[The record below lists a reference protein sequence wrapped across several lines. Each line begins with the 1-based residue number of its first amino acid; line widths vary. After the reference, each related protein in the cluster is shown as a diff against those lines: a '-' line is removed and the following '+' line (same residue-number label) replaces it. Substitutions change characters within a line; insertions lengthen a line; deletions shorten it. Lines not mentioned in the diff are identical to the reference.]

1 VGPPKNQITTIKLKK
16 YYLTLLL
23 IPAIV
28 LISARWKPTTTPQR
42 GATSGDTTAF
52 IGSAACQTCHGAI
65 YADHIHTAHY
75 LDSRP
80 ANAAS
85 IKGSFKGDKGRFVLN
100 DHMEVQMEKKAGHF
114 YQTFLLNG
122 KPVESEAFGIV
133 IGSGRKGQTYLY
145 WDGNRLF
152 QLPVSYFVPLD
163 SWCNSPGYPQNIV
176 YFGKQVH
183 GQCMECHGTN
193 AKTAELEGLST
204 VFDST
209 SILYGIDCE
218 RCHGPGAQHVA
229 WQTAH
234 PTERT
239 GRYIVNTRHLSR
251 QQRLDACA
259 LCHSGFRNERMPPFT
274 FRAGDTLDNFSTAR
288 YDSAATATLDVH
300 GNQYGL
306 LTASKCFRMSDRLD
320 CSSCHNPHVNE
331 HGKMEIYSQRCI
343 ACHNSNGASGGN
355 GGGGHTC
362 SFPPVIA
369 KGLTT
374 NCIDCHMPALPSN
387 AITLQLSGEA
397 RLVHDLVRTHRVA
410 IYPDAAKEYMS
421 HLTPARK

>member
-1 VGPPKNQITTIKLKK
+1 MGAPKNQTTSVTLKK

-23 IPAIV
+23 IPGIA
-28 LISARWKPTTTPQR
+28 LIGARWKPSNSPLHP
-42 GATSGDTTAF
+42 AVDTAQF
-52 IGSAACQTCHGAI
+52 IGSAACQTCHAAI
-65 YADHIHTAHY
+65 YAGHIRTAHY

-80 ANAAS
+80 AGAAF
-85 IKGSFKGDKGRFVLN
+85 IKGSFEGDKSKFVLN
-100 DHMEVQMEKKAGHF
+100 EHMDVLMEKKAGRF
-114 YQTFLLNG
+114 YQTALLNG
-122 KPVESEAFGIV
+122 KPFESEAFGIV

-145 WDGNRLF
+145 WNDNRLF

-163 SWCNSPGYPQNIV
+163 SWCNSPGYPHNMA

-183 GQCMECHGTN
+183 GQCMECHGTY

-218 RCHGPGAQHVA
+218 RCHGPAAQHVA

-234 PTERT
+234 PADRT
-239 GRYIVNTRHLSR
+239 ARYIVNTRQMSR
-251 QQRLDACA
+251 QRRLDACA
-259 LCHSGFRNERMPPFT
+259 LCHSGFRDPLMPAFS
-274 FRAGDTLDNFSTAR
+274 FRAGEPLDNYSRAK
-288 YDSAATATLDVH
+288 YDTAATAALDVH

-306 LTASKCFRMSDRLD
+306 LTASKCFRMSDQLD

-331 HGKMEIYSQRCI
+331 HGKMEVYSQRCTG
-343 ACHNSNGASGGN
+343 CHGGDGAS
-355 GGGGHTC
+355 GGHTC
-362 SFPPVIA
+362 SFPPV
-369 KGLTT
+369 KTMGLTA

-397 RLVHDLVRTHRVA
+397 RLVHDLVRTHLVA
-410 IYPDAAKEYMS
+410 IYPDATKEYLN

>member
-1 VGPPKNQITTIKLKK
+1 VGPAKDQTKTIKLKK

-28 LISARWKPTTTPQR
+28 CISTRWIPSPAPLR
-42 GATSGDTTAF
+42 GAGDSATF
-52 IGSAACQTCHGAI
+52 IGSAACRSCHAAI
-65 YADHIHTAHY
+65 YAGHIQTAHY

-80 ANAAS
+80 ATAVS
-85 IKGSFKGDKGRFVLN
+85 IKGSFKGDKSKFVLN
-100 DHMEVQMEKKAGHF
+100 EHMEVWMENKAGRF
-114 YQTFLLNG
+114 YQTAFLNG
-122 KPVESEAFGIV
+122 KPFESEAFGIV

-145 WDGNRLF
+145 WAGNRLF

-163 SWCNSPGYPQNIV
+163 SWCNSPGYPHNFA

-183 GQCMECHGTN
+183 GQCMECHGTY

-204 VFDST
+204 VVDIT

-218 RCHGPGAQHVA
+218 RCHGPAAQHVA

-239 GRYIVNTRHLSR
+239 ARYIINTRQLPR
-251 QQRLDACA
+251 QRRLDACA
-259 LCHSGFRNERMPPFT
+259 LCHSGFRDQQMPPFS
-274 FRAGDTLDNFSTAR
+274 FRAGDTLDNFSTAN
-288 YDSAATATLDVH
+288 YDTTATATLDVH

-306 LTASKCFRMSDRLD
+306 LTASKCFRMSDQLD

-331 HGKMEIYSQRCI
+331 HGKMEVYSQRCI
-343 ACHNSNGASGGN
+343 TCHNGN
-355 GGGGHTC
+355 GGSGGSRGHTC
-362 SFPPVIA
+362 SFPPV
-369 KGLTT
+369 KTMGLTS

-397 RLVHDLVRTHRVA
+397 GSYTTLVRTHRVA
-410 IYPDAAKEYMS
+410 IYPDAAKEYIN
-421 HLTPARK
+421 HLTHARK

>member
-1 VGPPKNQITTIKLKK
+1 MPPIRK
-16 YYLTLLL
+16 YHLTFLL
-23 IPAIV
+23 IPVIV
-28 LISARWKPTTTPQR
+28 LLSAHWKPP
-42 GATSGDTTAF
+42 APTSQDRIPSPYDTAQF
-52 IGSAACQTCHGAI
+52 IGSAACQACHAAI

-80 ANAAS
+80 AAAEF
-85 IKGSFKGDKGRFVLN
+85 IKGSFKGDKSRFVLN
-100 DHMEVQMEKKAGHF
+100 DHMEVRMEKKAGRF
-114 YQTFLLNG
+114 YQTSLLNG
-122 KPVESEAFGIV
+122 TPTESEAFGIV

-163 SWCNSPGYPQNIV
+163 SWCNSPGYPRNFA
-176 YFGKQVH
+176 YFGKQIH
-183 GQCMECHGTN
+183 GQCMECHGTY
-193 AKTAELEGLST
+193 AKTAELEGQGT

-218 RCHGPGAQHVA
+218 RCHGPASLHVA

-239 GRYIVNTRHLSR
+239 GKYIINTRQLPR
-251 QQRLDACA
+251 QRRLDACA
-259 LCHSGFRNERMPPFT
+259 LCHSGFRNQQIPSFT
-274 FRAGDTLDNFSTAR
+274 FQPGDTLDNFSTAK
-288 YDSAATATLDVH
+288 YDTAATATLDVH

-306 LTASKCFRMSDRLD
+306 LTASKCFRMSDQLD

-331 HGKMEIYSQRCI
+331 HGKMELYSQRCST
-343 ACHNSNGASGGN
+343 CHGGAGQHS
-355 GGGGHTC
+355 C
-362 SFPPVIA
+362 SLPQV
-369 KGLTT
+369 KTMGLTS

-410 IYPDAAKEYMS
+410 VYPDATKEYLG

>member
-1 VGPPKNQITTIKLKK
+1 M
-16 YYLTLLL
+16 L
-23 IPAIV
+23 IPAIAI
-28 LISARWKPTTTPQR
+28 LSAHWAPSSPSPHNDPNPR
-42 GATSGDTTAF
+42 DTTQF
-52 IGSAACQTCHGAI
+52 VGSAACQSCHASI
-65 YADHIHTAHY
+65 YAAHIHTAHY

-80 ANAAS
+80 AAAAV
-85 IKGSFKGDKGRFVLN
+85 IKGSFNGDKSRFVLN
-100 DHMEVQMEKKAGHF
+100 EHMEVRMETKAGRF
-114 YQTFLLNG
+114 YQTSFLNG
-122 KPVESEAFGIV
+122 KPVESEEFGIV

-163 SWCNSPGYPQNIV
+163 GWCNSPGYPRNFV

-183 GQCMECHGTN
+183 GQCMECHGTY
-193 AKTAELEGLST
+193 AKIAELEGKST

-218 RCHGPGAQHVA
+218 RCHGPGARHVA

-239 GRYIVNTRHLSR
+239 AKFIINTRPLPR
-251 QQRLDACA
+251 QRRLDACA
-259 LCHSGFRNERMPPFT
+259 LCHSGFRNQQLPAFSFT
-274 FRAGDTLDNFSTAR
+274 AGDTLDNFSTAS
-288 YDSAATATLDVH
+288 YDTSATANLDVH

-306 LTASKCFRMSDRLD
+306 LTASKCFRLSDRLD

-331 HGKMEIYSQRCI
+331 HGRMDLYSQRCI
-343 ACHNSNGASGGN
+343 TCHNGSSR
-355 GGGGHTC
+355 HTC
-362 SFPPVIA
+362 SLSQV
-369 KGLTT
+369 KTMGLSA

-410 IYPDAAKEYMS
+410 IYPDATKEFLS
-421 HLTPARK
+421 HLKIK